1 MAPGTALFRQSFSG
15 RAGKAG
21 RDKAMRKR
29 EVRIG
34 QRYRSAEARWL
45 EWEVVSIGEDGMN
58 VPHAKIAAV
67 AITEERTVACSVL
80 ADPRRF
86 ELIRS
91 PEVAG

>member
-1 MAPGTALFRQSFSG
+1 
-15 RAGKAG
+15 
-21 RDKAMRKR
+21 MRKR

-45 EWEVVSIGEDGMN
+45 EWEVVSIGEDGMK

-67 AITEERTVACSVL
+67 AINEERTVACSVL

-86 ELIRS
+86 QLVGPTEA
-91 PEVAG
+91 AGR